1 MNPHEPPPTPAAIDA
16 LLAGHALGD
25 LDERERQQLAGL
37 LRQRPELRARLDE
50 FSTALNLLPL
60 ALPATAAPPLR
71 LRRRLLEPSNPQR
84 PTLPWLL
91 PALLALGL
99 AILGAELHQT
109 REQLA
114 QVQQQLQAA
123 RGPSQVSPGRRL
135 MLTSAATDTIASANS
150 SSGEVLVTG
159 NSTHNVLM
167 INNLPP
173 PPPGHMY
180 RLWADVDGRKV
191 GCVAFIPTEQ
201 GHVAMMIP
209 PLPTSL
215 ANGISVTVES
225 NPMGTAPKGPM
236 VLSTRV

>member
-1 MNPHEPPPTPAAIDA
+1 
-16 LLAGHALGD
+16 
-25 LDERERQQLAGL
+25 
-37 LRQRPELRARLDE
+37 
-50 FSTALNLLPL
+50 
-60 ALPATAAPPLR
+60 
-71 LRRRLLEPSNPQR
+71 
-84 PTLPWLL
+84 
-91 PALLALGL
+91 L

-135 MLTSAATDTIASANS
+135 MLTSAATDTVASANS

>member
-1 MNPHEPPPTPAAIDA
+1 MNPHETPPTPAAIDA

-50 FSTALNLLPL
+50 FSTTLNLLPL

-84 PTLPWLL
+84 PPLPWLL

-114 QVQQQLQAA
+114 KVQQQLQAA

-150 SSGEVLVTG
+150 PSGEVLVTG
-159 NSTHNVLM
+159 NPTHNVLM
-167 INNLPP
+167 VNNLPL

-201 GHVAMMIP
+201 GHVAMLIP
-209 PLPTSL
+209 PMPTGL
-215 ANGISVTVES
+215 ANRISVTVES